1 MKNQNLAI
9 ITAFALNLA
18 GADSLSLA
26 VSVELADGTTGTIN
40 CENLPAQELNNRIAG
55 LLKVAGVLSTDK
67 LVDVEVRVQVQ
78 DGQILALGHRLQA
91 RWWQSATLKLAA

>member
-9 ITAFALNLA
+9 ITAFALNVA

-26 VSVELADGTTGTIN
+26 VSVELSDGTIGSIN
-40 CENLPAQELNNRIAG
+40 CNHLSAKELNDRITG
-55 LLKVAGVLSTDK
+55 LLKVAGVLSTDN
-67 LVDVEVRVQVQ
+67 LVDAEVRVQVQ

>member
-78 DGQILALGHRLQA
+78 DGHLCLGHRLQA